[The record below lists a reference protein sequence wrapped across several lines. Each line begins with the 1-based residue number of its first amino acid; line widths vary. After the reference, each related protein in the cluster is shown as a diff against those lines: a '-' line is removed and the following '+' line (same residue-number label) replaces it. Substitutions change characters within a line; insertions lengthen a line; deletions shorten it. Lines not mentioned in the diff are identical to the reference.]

1 MEEYLTNDIDLKK
14 VADAIRAKGGTSEQL
29 VYPDGFAQAIAAIQ
43 VGGGGEACDECL
55 TWSASSEFTVAPF
68 QTGMA
73 MQGAVWDGTIEI
85 SYDKVSWEVWD
96 GSGVITAKPH
106 GNTYRFFMRGSGNHY
121 ISFARSGGGIMSPF
135 VVSVVPGGVSV
146 TGSIWTLL
154 DWQRVRDGLDPT
166 PDLTAA
172 HVFSGLFAVRNSSQA
187 WMSRCP
193 SLSPIKVT
201 SDKIFGSRMF
211 AFQALLTTIPEI
223 DYVDSNSPTMWGQVF
238 FGLKSIVGASTEL
251 KDKTQGIYAFG
262 TSGISGVS
270 VDLFGGQSGSLVSGT
285 RYCVNLKVV

>member
-1 MEEYLTNDIDLKK
+1 MAEYLTNDIDLKK

-55 TWSASSEFTVAPF
+55 TWSASSEFTVAPAVS
-68 QTGMA
+68 GG
-73 MQGAVWDGTIEI
+73 MQGIVWDGTIEI

-106 GNTYRFFMRGSGNHY
+106 GNTYRFFMRGSGNNY
-121 ISFARSGGGIMSPF
+121 INMVRALHRLASPF

-154 DWQRVRDGLDPT
+154 DWQRVRDGLGPDI
-166 PDLTAA
+166 DLTANN
-172 HVFSGLFAVRNSSQA
+172 VFSCLFAANNASKA

-193 SLSPIKVT
+193 SLRPILFT
-201 SDKIFGSRMF
+201 TNALQAARMF
-211 AFQALLTTIPEI
+211 DNQVLLTTIPEI
-223 DYVDSNSPTMWGQVF
+223 DYADHNSPKMWRQVF
-238 FGLKSIVGASTEL
+238 FGLESIVNAGTEL
-251 KDKTQGIYAFG
+251 KDTTKGIYAFG
-262 TSGISGVS
+262 LNGISGVP
-270 VDLFGGQSGSLVSGT
+270 VDLFGSKGSSLVSGT
-285 RYCVNLKVV
+285 RYCTDLEVV

>member
-1 MEEYLTNDIDLKK
+1 MAEYLTNDIDLKK

-55 TWSASSEFTVAPF
+55 TWSASSEFTVAP
-68 QTGMA
+68 TVSGG
-73 MQGAVWDGTIEI
+73 MQGTVWDGTIEI
-85 SYDKVSWEVWD
+85 SYDKVFWEVWD
-96 GSGVITAKPH
+96 GSDVITAKPH

-121 ISFARSGGGIMSPF
+121 VSAARAGGGLASPF

-166 PDLTAA
+166 PDLTTA
-172 HVFSGLFAVRNSSQA
+172 HVFSGLFTVSNVSQA

-193 SLSPIKVT
+193 SLSPITFT
-201 SDKIFGSRMF
+201 SDKIFGARMF
-211 AFQALLTTIPEI
+211 ANQVLLTAIPKI
-223 DYVDSNSPTMWGQVF
+223 DYVDSNSPIMWRYVF
-238 FGLKSIVGASTEL
+238 FGLDKIAGASQAF
-251 KDKTQGIYAFG
+251 KDTMQGIYAFG
-262 TSGISGVS
+262 MSGTSGVT
-270 VDLFGGQSGSLVSGT
+270 VDLFGGQGGSLVSGT

>member
-1 MEEYLTNDIDLKK
+1 MAEYLTNDIDLKK

-29 VYPDGFAQAIAAIQ
+29 VYPDGFAQAIADIQ

-55 TWSASSEFTVAPF
+55 TWSASSEFTVAPAIS
-68 QTGMA
+68 GG

-121 ISFARSGGGIMSPF
+121 ISAARAGGGPVSPF

-166 PDLTAA
+166 PDFMHA
-172 HVFSGLFAVRNSSQA
+172 HVFSGLFAVQDISKA

-193 SLSPIKVT
+193 SLSPITVI
-201 SDKIFGSRMF
+201 SDKIFGARMF
-211 AFQALLTTIPEI
+211 AFQVLLTTIPEI
-223 DYVDSNSPTMWGQVF
+223 KYVDSNGPTMWRQVF
-238 FGLKSIVGASTEL
+238 YGLGQIVGVSTEL
-251 KDKTQGIYAFG
+251 KDTTQGIYAFG
-262 TSGISGVS
+262 LSGIHGVS
-270 VDLFGGQSGSLVSGT
+270 VDLFGGQGGRLVSGT
-285 RYCVNLKVV
+285 RYCVNLEVV

>member
-1 MEEYLTNDIDLKK
+1 MAEYLTNDTDLKK
-14 VADAIRAKGGTSEQL
+14 VANAIRAKGGTSEQL

-55 TWSASSEFTVAPF
+55 TWSASSEFTVAP
-68 QTGMA
+68 TLSGV

-96 GSGVITAKPH
+96 GSSVITAKPH
-106 GNTYRFFMRGSGNHY
+106 GYTYRFFMRGSGNHY
-121 ISFARSGGGIMSPF
+121 VSAARAGGGITSPF

-154 DWQRVRDGLDPT
+154 DWQRIRDGLNPN

-172 HVFSGLFAVRNSSQA
+172 HVFSGLFAAQDPSQA

-193 SLSPIKVT
+193 SLKPIQST
-201 SDKIFGSRMF
+201 AQYAFGLRMF
-211 AFQALLTTIPEI
+211 SFQRLLTTIPEI
-223 DYVDSNSPTMWGQVF
+223 DYVDSNSPTMWRQAF
-238 FGLKSIVGASTEL
+238 RGLQSLVNASTVL
-251 KDKTQGIYAFG
+251 KDTTQGIYTFGSSG
-262 TSGISGVS
+262 TSGVY
-270 VDLFGGQSGSLVSGT
+270 VDLFGSTGSGLVSGT
-285 RYCVNLKVV
+285 RYCTDLKVV

>member
-1 MEEYLTNDIDLKK
+1 MAEYLTNDIDLKK

-29 VYPDGFAQAIAAIQ
+29 VYPDGFAQAIADIQ

-55 TWSASSEFTVAPF
+55 TWSASSEFTVEPDIS
-68 QTGMA
+68 GG
-73 MQGAVWDGTIEI
+73 MQGSVWDGTIEI

-121 ISFARSGGGIMSPF
+121 ISMARAGGVPTSPF
-135 VVSVVPGGVSV
+135 IVSVVPGGVSV

-166 PDLTAA
+166 PDLMTA
-172 HVFSGLFAVRNSSQA
+172 HVFSGLFAVGNVSQA

-201 SDKIFGSRMF
+201 SNKMFGTRMF
-211 AFQALLTTIPEI
+211 ANQVLLTAIPKI
-223 DYVDSNSPTMWGQVF
+223 DYVDSNSPIMWRQVF
-238 FGLKSIVGASTEL
+238 FGLGKIADISQAFKNT
-251 KDKTQGIYAFG
+251 TQGIYAFG
-262 TSGISGVS
+262 LSGTPNVS
-270 VDLFGGQSGSLVSGT
+270 VNLFLGPGDPLVSGT
-285 RYCVNLKVV
+285 RYFTDLEVV

>member
-1 MEEYLTNDIDLKK
+1 MAEYLTNDIDLKK

-55 TWSASSEFTVAPF
+55 TWSASSEFTVTPV
-68 QTGMA
+68 QPGTA
-73 MQGAVWDGTIEI
+73 MQGTVWDGTIEI

-106 GNTYRFFMRGSGNHY
+106 GNAYRFFMRGSGNHY
-121 ISFARSGGGIMSPF
+121 VSAARAGGAIAPPF

-154 DWQRVRDGLDPT
+154 DWQRVRDGLEPT
-166 PDLTAA
+166 PDLTTA
-172 HVFSGLFAVRNSSQA
+172 HVFSGLFAVPNVSKA

-193 SLSPIKVT
+193 SLSPIVFSSSKAC
-201 SDKIFGSRMF
+201 GLRMF
-211 AFQALLTTIPEI
+211 ALQVLLTTIPEI
-223 DYVDSNSPTMWGQVF
+223 DYADKNSPTMWRQVF
-238 FGLKSIVGASTEL
+238 YGLGKIVGASTKL
-251 KDKTQGIYAFG
+251 KDTTQGIYAFG
-262 TSGISGVS
+262 LSGISGVP
-270 VDLFGGQSGSLVSGT
+270 VDLFGGQGGDLVSGT
-285 RYCVNLKVV
+285 RYCTDLKVV

>member
-1 MEEYLTNDIDLKK
+1 MAEYLTNDIDLKK

-55 TWSASSEFTVAPF
+55 TWSASSEFTVAP
-68 QTGMA
+68 TVSDV
-73 MQGAVWDGTIEI
+73 MQGKVWDGTIEI

-96 GSGVITAKPH
+96 GSDVITAKPH

-121 ISFARSGGGIMSPF
+121 ISVTRVSGMITSPF
-135 VVSVVPGGVSV
+135 RVSVVPGGVSV

-172 HVFSGLFAVRNSSQA
+172 HVFSGLFAVHNISEA

-193 SLSPIKVT
+193 SLSPITVV
-201 SDKIFGSRMF
+201 SDKMFGTVMF
-211 AFQALLTTIPEI
+211 ARQVLLTTIPEI
-223 DYVDSNSPTMWGQVF
+223 DYVDKHSPTMWKRVF
-238 FGLKSIVGASTEL
+238 FGLGSIVNAGSVF
-251 KDKTQGIYAFG
+251 KDTTQGIYAFG
-262 TSGISGVS
+262 TRGISGVP
-270 VDLFGGQSGSLVSGT
+270 VDLFGGSGGSLVSGT
-285 RYCVNLKVV
+285 RYCTDLEVV

>member
-1 MEEYLTNDIDLKK
+1 MAEYLTNDIDLKK

-55 TWSASSEFTVAPF
+55 TWSASSEFTVAPAVS
-68 QTGMA
+68 GG
-73 MQGAVWDGTIEI
+73 MQGTVWDGTIEI

-121 ISFARSGGGIMSPF
+121 ISMVRADYRSGSPF

-166 PDLTAA
+166 PDLTDV
-172 HVFSGLFAVRNSSQA
+172 HVFSYLFAVSNVSEA

-193 SLSPIKVT
+193 SLSPITVT
-201 SDKIFGSRMF
+201 SDKVFGSFMF
-211 AFQALLTTIPEI
+211 ARQVLLTTIPEI
-223 DYVDSNSPTMWGQVF
+223 DYVDKNSPTMWKLVF
-238 FGLKSIVGASTEL
+238 LGLGPIANAGLAF
-251 KDKTQGIYAFG
+251 KDTTQGIYAFG
-262 TSGISGVS
+262 TRGTSGVP
-270 VDLFGGQSGSLVSGT
+270 VDLFGGNGGRLVSGE
-285 RYCVNLKVV
+285 RYCTDLEVV

>member
-55 TWSASSEFTVAPF
+55 TWSASSEFTVMPAVS
-68 QTGMA
+68 GG
-73 MQGAVWDGTIEI
+73 MQGIVWDGTIEI

-106 GNTYRFFMRGSGNHY
+106 GDTYRFFMRGSGNHY
-121 ISFARSGGGIMSPF
+121 INMAHSGPGIISPF

-154 DWQRVRDGLDPT
+154 DWQRVRDGIDPT
-166 PDLTAA
+166 PDLTTA
-172 HVFSGLFAVRNSSQA
+172 HVFSGLFAVRDTSKA

-193 SLSPIKVT
+193 SLSPITVS
-201 SDKIFGSRMF
+201 SDKMFGVRMF
-211 AFQALLTTIPEI
+211 AFQSLLTTIPEI
-223 DYVDSNSPTMWGQVF
+223 DYVDSNSPIMWKQAF
-238 FGLKSIVGASTEL
+238 LGLGSIVKYSTEL
-251 KDKTQGIYAFG
+251 KDATQGIYAFG
-262 TSGISGVS
+262 LNGTSGVS
-270 VDLFGGQSGSLVSGT
+270 VDLFGGQGGTLISGT
-285 RYCVNLKVV
+285 RYCIDLKVV